1 MTRATRLMW
10 WQELTIIAC
19 PAFSSGQLCKPCNDL
34 QLLEGYLVTWHESRN
49 ESDPRQFGQQEK
61 FGLSMDPSVVTRQ
74 YYAHKDAQYTIY
86 NTYIYIYTKKKW
98 LTDVNCSLSLSL
110 SLSTCHTQMDCMS
123 YLIQVLVYIIF
134 YMKSFASHPHAR
146 TPVSAYCVSKQ
157 IVTEWQWANKPTH
170 QTNLSNQW
178 HLANQ
183 CQVNVEEQPA
193 HGAITACGG
202 VDQDVEAKSSQSQR
216 IVSCDWNQLR
226 PLPAA
231 SGQIWVVQ
239 SNIRVS

>member
-86 NTYIYIYTKKKW
+86 NTYIYIYFKKM
-98 LTDVNCSLSLSL
+98 VNCSFSLSLSRRVIHKWIAWVIWYR
-110 SLSTCHTQMDCMS
+110 SWCTSYFIWNHSHHTHTR
-123 YLIQVLVYIIF
+123 
-134 YMKSFASHPHAR
+134 A
-146 TPVSAYCVSKQ
+146 
-157 IVTEWQWANKPTH
+157 
-170 QTNLSNQW
+170 
-178 HLANQ
+178 HL
-183 CQVNVEEQPA
+183 CQHIA
-193 HGAITACGG
+193 
-202 VDQDVEAKSSQSQR
+202 
-216 IVSCDWNQLR
+216 
-226 PLPAA
+226 
-231 SGQIWVVQ
+231 
-239 SNIRVS
+239 